1 MPASSETNGAPG
13 VAEPPPLTESEYR
26 LLLLSHWRSRVCG
39 GNLREHDLALS
50 RAAQERH
57 RKRRRAETGAPHAL
71 AAGAPAPSARRV
83 RDKERGRPG
92 GRSRA

>member
-57 RKRRRAETGAPHAL
+57 RKRRRAETGAQHPMLDAPPPVFSAFDAVRPPSG
-71 AAGAPAPSARRV
+71 AA
-83 RDKERGRPG
+83 RPG
-92 GRSRA
+92 